1 MSDSPSQPPLKDEGV
16 GKSGERPLHILNL
29 GAGVQSTTLYLLS
42 MEGRIPKFDAA
53 IFADTQDEPGAE
65 ERRLGLP
72 DPPESVYAH
81 LDWLIALKGPPI
93 LVRTRGRISTDLLR
107 GKKSTGQR
115 FASIPAYT
123 NAEAVAGA
131 ERGKEGQTRR
141 QCTREYKIEV
151 IEKCIRHEILGLP
164 PRGRLPA
171 DVIVHQ
177 YIGISWDERARAFDI
192 RRRFLDDNGQEK
204 PHWCGRFPLLTING
218 EMRPGWTRDD
228 CEDYLSVKV
237 PHKVYG
243 SACIMCPYQDDPT
256 WARRMQPGP
265 TREKLV
271 EIDTGIRTPGV
282 IVNRGLDQ
290 KLYLHRDCKPITE
303 IDFSHEKQLGFAME
317 CEGGCGL

>member
-1 MSDSPSQPPLKDEGV
+1 MPDEPKKSSASSPDARGSAV
-16 GKSGERPLHILNL
+16 RRLHILNL

-42 MEGRIPKFDAA
+42 MEGRIQRFDAA

-81 LDWLIALKGPPI
+81 LDWLIALNGPPI

-107 GKKSTGQR
+107 EKNSTGQR

-123 NAEAVAGA
+123 SADHPVGSEKP
-131 ERGKEGQTRR
+131 EEGMIRR
-141 QCTREYKIEV
+141 QCTKEYKIEV
-151 IEKCIRHEILGLP
+151 IERAIRYELIGLS
-164 PRGRLPA
+164 PRQHLPK

-192 RRRFLDDNGQEK
+192 RRRFVDDNGQPK
-204 PHWCGRFPLLTING
+204 PNWRGHFPLLTING
-218 EMRPGWTRDD
+218 EVARGWTREE
-228 CEDYLSVKV
+228 CVDYLRVKV

-243 SACIMCPYQDDPT
+243 SACVMCPFQDDPT
-256 WARRMQPGP
+256 WARRMEPGP
-265 TREKLV
+265 TRERLI
-271 EIDTGIRTPGV
+271 EIDTGIRTPGL

-303 IDFSHEKQLGFAME
+303 IDFVREKQMGFAME